1 MFESK
6 SEVVKIPP
14 GTFCIQ
20 VPEIKEPITFGKFLG
35 PLGFLVPFTGLDC
48 SVVALSKVDPR
59 YKLRAW
65 ISQLFALIL
74 IAVIVFRCYTFFQ
87 LKLSVNSMS
96 LEWAESG
103 MIAFMGVQSVECAY
117 CIFSWTR
124 RDFIS
129 SHLEKLEEVR
139 QLRIKDNEKLDNYS
153 TAHFKILGWTTI
165 WTVILMAHAVACAV
179 QEKVILSGHTIYPIL
194 FYEILFITLLVCFH
208 VSVFLNCFFIVN
220 CSITRE
226 IEYFNSELAEAQKKK
241 NLANSDL
248 ISRFSNRQCEL
259 IDWVRNANKSVG
271 GYTCTT
277 PISLFNSCIMAVY
290 VFFSFHDNLPFIQ
303 AVILN
308 INVFAT
314 LFMTYFSLKP
324 VCNVQFQLQHTSRI
338 LMKSR
343 EFEKSNDSDVIN
355 TYHVMIDR
363 SLRHTARLR
372 VLGGI
377 PIYPTTFNIAMF
389 FIPNLGI
396 LLSFV
401 KKSLH
406 SYGLEMHH

>member
-14 GTFCIQ
+14 GTFCAQ
-20 VPEIKEPITFGKFLG
+20 VPEIKESITFGKFLG

-59 YKLRAW
+59 YKVRAW
-65 ISQLFALIL
+65 ITQLFALLL
-74 IAVIVFRCYTFFQ
+74 IAVVVFRCYTFFQ

-139 QLRIKDNEKLDNYS
+139 QLRIKDDEKLDNYS
-153 TAHFKILGWTTI
+153 TAHFKILAWTTI
-165 WTVILMAHAVACAV
+165 WTVIVMAHAVACAV
-179 QEKVILSGHTIYPIL
+179 QEKVILSG
-194 FYEILFITLLVCFH
+194 
-208 VSVFLNCFFIVN
+208 
-220 CSITRE
+220 
-226 IEYFNSELAEAQKKK
+226 
-241 NLANSDL
+241 
-248 ISRFSNRQCEL
+248 
-259 IDWVRNANKSVG
+259 
-271 GYTCTT
+271 
-277 PISLFNSCIMAVY
+277 
-290 VFFSFHDNLPFIQ
+290 FHDDLPFIQ

-308 INVFAT
+308 LNVFAT

-324 VCNVQFQLQHTSRI
+324 VCNVQFQLQDTSRI
-338 LMKSR
+338 LMESR
-343 EFEKSNDSDVIN
+343 EFEKSNDSDVMN
-355 TYHVMIDR
+355 TYHIMIDR

-406 SYGLEMHH
+406 SYGFYMECCT